1 MTSGETVSSGC
12 KTQSRDKAFDADR
25 DFAPSKD
32 FQPSTKLP
40 TIKSVIGT
48 LRYHL
53 EREEEGGEAFSVGR
67 MRYGES
73 GKEES
78 KAVKEYKEL
87 FTKQN
92 ELFDVYAE
100 DPEIR
105 KKLEKEWEEVSTA
118 VIEVGNGMF
127 GRKWKNPEGSE
138 ESFDIDTLPNIRNI
152 RIALQQIET
161 QSLSLVVDMLMME
174 KEKGRMD
181 RLSLPSPLPI
191 LSIHGETTENI
202 AMQVDMGMEM
212 VAAVRGVK
220 VEEIYNSAMNKVVR
234 MLEADMKISQ
244 ILIELDIMMLEG
256 GIPMRNH
263 REGTGATH
271 TKLRDFYKG
280 LHISLGKP
288 VSEQYTRFTKPEFSG
303 VSEELFQGV
312 KNNYKPE
319 VLNSVS
325 EMANEYT
332 EDVVKLTNLML
343 SHLQQVLAR
352 QRRDYGIDEE
362 SFPQQ
367 YPVEEEASN
376 IDDTPVSRPRP
387 TLQGGPLRSRR
398 WLRDRRERG

>member
-1 MTSGETVSSGC
+1 MEHFYA
-12 KTQSRDKAFDADR
+12 R
-25 DFAPSKD
+25 
-32 FQPSTKLP
+32 
-40 TIKSVIGT
+40 TI
-48 LRYHL
+48 
-53 EREEEGGEAFSVGR
+53 
-67 MRYGES
+67 
-73 GKEES
+73 
-78 KAVKEYKEL
+78 
-87 FTKQN
+87 
-92 ELFDVYAE
+92 
-100 DPEIR
+100 
-105 KKLEKEWEEVSTA
+105 EK
-118 VIEVGNGMF
+118 
-127 GRKWKNPEGSE
+127 
-138 ESFDIDTLPNIRNI
+138 
-152 RIALQQIET
+152 
-161 QSLSLVVDMLMME
+161 
-174 KEKGRMD
+174 
-181 RLSLPSPLPI
+181 
-191 LSIHGETTENI
+191 
-202 AMQVDMGMEM
+202 
-212 VAAVRGVK
+212 
-220 VEEIYNSAMNKVVR
+220 
-234 MLEADMKISQ
+234 
-244 ILIELDIMMLEG
+244 
-256 GIPMRNH
+256 
-263 REGTGATH
+263 GATH